1 MVEKFVDLRTFK
13 QFVSSSLES
22 FCFLLFFLRVF
33 ASLWRGVQVDSLD
46 LLIDLLLFSVPN

>member
-1 MVEKFVDLRTFK
+1 MVEKLVDLRTFK

-33 ASLWRGVQVDSLD
+33 AGLWRGVQVDSLD
-46 LLIDLLLFSVPN
+46 LLIDLLLFGVPN